1 MATCTCIASQIFCF
15 PLLLMGKLN
24 SVKSFPPPQFSDSF
38 GPHRQK
44 RTRTINHPPFPSP
57 LSFSTLSAASAFS
70 AKIQWLFSSPL
81 YQSKTK
87 VFLFS
92 FFFLNCKGKTKI
104 IKSKETPY
112 TPLSFNA
119 SQANS
124 AKICSTPMSYF
135 LTMVKWQ
142 QSTVHHATPLMLTM
156 SRSTCLL
163 QAKLARLSKIY
174 VGHCMRAYLILS
186 EITSNCSKNF
196 GISSYQYCQV
206 CPFSEWMQFNY
217 VLTELEYLIGHPQL
231 TFCNLSKLN
240 LQIIMNFV

>member
-92 FFFLNCKGKTKI
+92 FFFLNCKGKTKN

-119 SQANS
+119 SQQCQNLFHSNVIFPHHGKMAMPHYPTVH
-124 AKICSTPMSYF
+124 STPCNTINADY
-135 LTMVKWQ
+135 VQ
-142 QSTVHHATPLMLTM
+142 EH
-156 SRSTCLL
+156 LL
-163 QAKLARLSKIY
+163 APS
-174 VGHCMRAYLILS
+174 
-186 EITSNCSKNF
+186 
-196 GISSYQYCQV
+196 
-206 CPFSEWMQFNY
+206 
-217 VLTELEYLIGHPQL
+217 
-231 TFCNLSKLN
+231 
-240 LQIIMNFV
+240 

>member
-81 YQSKTK
+81 YHRQK
-87 VFLFS
+87 

-119 SQANS
+119 SQQCQNLFHSNVIFPHHGKMATVH
-124 AKICSTPMSYF
+124 STPCN
-135 LTMVKWQ
+135 TINADHVQ
-142 QSTVHHATPLMLTM
+142 EH
-156 SRSTCLL
+156 LL
-163 QAKLARLSKIY
+163 AP
-174 VGHCMRAYLILS
+174 
-186 EITSNCSKNF
+186 N
-196 GISSYQYCQV
+196 
-206 CPFSEWMQFNY
+206 
-217 VLTELEYLIGHPQL
+217 
-231 TFCNLSKLN
+231 
-240 LQIIMNFV
+240 